1 MTTLRRDTHG
11 GRGTLDWGAPLLC
24 VLPGTAHPHGPVIQS
39 RALYPSL
46 QRRGVPDVI
55 DPTL

>member
-24 VLPGTAHPHGPVIQS
+24 VLPGAADPHGPVIQS
-39 RALYPSL
+39 GVLSL
-46 QRRGVPDVI
+46 VLPRRGVPAVI